1 MSIQILQLQFKNRKA
16 AIINENFPKEIS
28 TLLGLNCQIEMHKAH
43 INNPIHPDFELSSKT
58 NVIKIII
65 ISIHQKLNFMIRF
78 NTKNQTENN
87 EKVKYI
93 AM

>member
-1 MSIQILQLQFKNRKA
+1 VKYKFKNRKA

-28 TLLGLNCQIEMHKAH
+28 KLLGLYCQIEIHKAH
-43 INNPIHPDFELSSKT
+43 INNPIHPVFELSSKT

-65 ISIHQKLNFMIRF
+65 ISINQKLNLIIRL
-78 NTKNQTENN
+78 NNINQTENN